1 MIHDDGPQRVGEAMA
16 SPLGRMQFV
25 EAELPNELRCCLKRY
40 SDFIGKTITRRKI
53 EITLIE
59 IIRLQSST

>member
-1 MIHDDGPQRVGEAMA
+1 MIHDDGPLRVGKAMA
-16 SPLGRMQFV
+16 TPLERIQFV
-25 EAELPNELRCCLKRY
+25 EAELPNKLRCCLKRY
-40 SDFIGKTITRRKI
+40 SDLICKTLTRRKI